1 MRRLKDYH
9 GSELNFLFL
18 REQFLHIWNKKE
30 TLLAGFLDYRK
41 GKSSDG
47 AWACGSMVALA

>member
-18 REQFLHIWNKKE
+18 REQFLHKWEKRKL
-30 TLLAGFLDYRK
+30 LLAGFLGYR
-41 GKSSDG
+41 KSSDG
-47 AWACGSMVALA
+47 AWAYGSVVALA